1 MWTGWTS
8 ASTAAAYWCQAS
20 SAYWLPQLSY
30 GSSLRTLD
38 GAYETAPTRRPAHNA
53 TGGVTFSLSRE
64 TALNALHSPYM
75 DRTVILYHGSC
86 PDGFG
91 SAYAAWKRFGETAE
105 YIPLHRGDPLPEGLE
120 GDHLYFLDFTYEQAD
135 MDHFVAIAKTVTVL
149 DHHSGVQDVVESMPA
164 YIYDNNKSGA
174 GISWSY
180 FNPTLPFPKLLEH
193 IQDDDLFRF
202 ALPDTKAVLSY
213 LTVHPFTFESWD
225 ELAQKLEDEAS
236 AESFLTTAHAYA
248 QYTTLLAQSAA
259 NKAVRISF
267 EGYEVMF
274 ANAHP
279 SKVMKSLVGNLLAKE
294 HPPFALVASA
304 HPKGFGISIRGNG
317 SVNVAKLAEKYG
329 GNGHHDSAGFL
340 VPAEQPM
347 PWTLIEDEDSSN

>member
-1 MWTGWTS
+1 
-8 ASTAAAYWCQAS
+8 
-20 SAYWLPQLSY
+20 
-30 GSSLRTLD
+30 
-38 GAYETAPTRRPAHNA
+38 
-53 TGGVTFSLSRE
+53 
-64 TALNALHSPYM
+64 M

-91 SAYAAWKRFGETAE
+91 AAYAAWKRFGEEAE
-105 YIPLHRGDPLPEGLE
+105 YIPLHRGEPLPEGLE
-120 GDHLYFLDFTYEQAD
+120 GDHLYFLDFTYEQED
-135 MDHFVAIAKTVTVL
+135 MDHFVSIAKTVTAL

-164 YIYDNNKSGA
+164 YIFDNNKSGA
-174 GISWSY
+174 GIAWSY
-180 FNPTLPFPKLLEH
+180 FNAALPMPKLLEF

-213 LTVHPFTFESWD
+213 LTVHPFSFESWD
-225 ELAQKLEDEAS
+225 ELAQMLDDEER
-236 AESFLTTAHAYA
+236 AEAFLTKARAYA
-248 QYTTLLAQSAA
+248 EYTTLLAQYAA
-259 NKAVRISF
+259 SKAVRIHF

-279 SKVMKSLVGNLLAKE
+279 SKVMKSLVGNILAKE

-317 SVNVAKLAEKYG
+317 EVNVAALAEKYG

-340 VPAEQPM
+340 IPLDKPM
-347 PWTLIEDEDSSN
+347 PWTLVENEDSSN